1 MTHDIG
7 QNGLFEALDALLERE
22 RNALIDGDLAA
33 ISELIEEKEG
43 LLDQIAA
50 LDGAGKRGLEDLQ
63 GKAIRNQALLDS
75 ALRGIR
81 NVASRFAAL
90 RKVRKSLE
98 TYDEKGRKTSLAA
111 LPENKVEK
119 RA

>member
-1 MTHDIG
+1 MTHDIR
-7 QNGLFEALDALLERE
+7 QNGLFEALDDLLERE
-22 RNALIDGDLAA
+22 RLALLSGDLSAISDLID
-33 ISELIEEKEG
+33 EKES
-43 LLDQIAA
+43 LLDQIAT
-50 LDGAGKRGLEDLQ
+50 LDAAGKDGLEGLQ

-81 NVASRFAAL
+81 NVATRFAAL

-111 LPENKVEK
+111 LPDNKVEK